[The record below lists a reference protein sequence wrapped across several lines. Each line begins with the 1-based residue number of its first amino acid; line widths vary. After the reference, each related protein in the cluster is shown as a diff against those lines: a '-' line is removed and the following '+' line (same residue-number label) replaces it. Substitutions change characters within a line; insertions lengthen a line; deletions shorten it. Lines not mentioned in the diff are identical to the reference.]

1 MNIYLIGYRCTG
13 KTSVGKALAKRLA
26 WQFIDA
32 DSYLVEKYGMTVAEI
47 VSEGGWESFRDKESN
62 VVKILSELDRHV
74 IATGGG
80 VILREENVKKLKESG
95 KAIWLKAT
103 KENIKQRMLA
113 DMKTEEQRPSLT
125 SFELDKEIEET
136 LLSRNPLYKDAM
148 AFYVD
153 TDDVSIDGV
162 CETIAKRL
170 QGETE

>member
-13 KTSVGKALAKRLA
+13 KTSVGKALADKLE

-47 VSEGGWESFRDKESN
+47 VSEGGWDSFRNKESD
-62 VVKILSELDRHV
+62 VVKILSELDMHV

-80 VILREENVKKLKESG
+80 VILRKENVKKLKESG
-95 KAIWLKAT
+95 KLIWLKAT
-103 KENIKQRMLA
+103 KENIKKRMLA
-113 DMKTEEQRPSLT
+113 DMATEDQRPSLT
-125 SFELDKEIEET
+125 SLELDKEIEET
-136 LLSRNPLYKDAM
+136 LLDRNPLYKDAM

-153 TDDVSIDGV
+153 TDDVNIDEV

-170 QGETE
+170 QREIE